1 MLAIKTRRL
10 LTPLQKLINAVLLID
25 GDTVVAPCAV
35 LGEAF
40 LLWDKKGY
48 RTYVSEGGHSGFSRS
63 NQIEIE
69 EEFTRFIQQSE
80 VYVSSESVCS
90 GISLPTIYKFLKT
103 KVSERTPYLPSCI
116 L

>member
-10 LTPLQKLINAVLLID
+10 LAPLQKLINAVLLID
-25 GDTVVAPCAV
+25 GDTVVAPCTV
-35 LGEAF
+35 LGEVF

-63 NQIEIE
+63 NQIEA
-69 EEFTRFIQQSE
+69 EFTRFIQQTE